1 MDVNTWTEEFLK
13 LSFILKLAVIVSLMV
28 INALKSTKYKVEK
41 VGVWYIC
48 ASTFISGLKIFYLV
62 ESKKLQSM
70 AKLKKQ

>member
-13 LSFILKLAVIVSLMV
+13 LLFYFETGCHVSLMV

-62 ESKKLQSM
+62 ESKKL
-70 AKLKKQ
+70 